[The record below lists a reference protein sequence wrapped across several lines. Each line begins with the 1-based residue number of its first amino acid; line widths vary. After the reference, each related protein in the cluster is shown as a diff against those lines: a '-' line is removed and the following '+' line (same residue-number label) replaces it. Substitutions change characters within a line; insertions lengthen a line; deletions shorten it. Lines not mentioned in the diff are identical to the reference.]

1 MPGRPKHYNGDDIFI
16 IIIPEAVALMFVFS
30 VGAGHFSLSRKI
42 PLGVQQKTIMQDRQR
57 VKERNKLHRKRLTF

>member
-1 MPGRPKHYNGDDIFI
+1 
-16 IIIPEAVALMFVFS
+16 MFVFS